1 VVFSRLIEGNIVRI
15 LLVDDHLL
23 FSRGLQFLLADL
35 DASATCTIVNSIA
48 QAVVQEPA
56 FDLILL
62 DYALPDSQSNQ
73 GLKRVLAAHEGVP
86 VVMLSGETRLSLVSD
101 LVELG
106 ASGFISKASD
116 TEELLRAL
124 RTVLDG
130 GIYLP
135 RQILGVPSPGYAG
148 PLDLSPR
155 QIDVLLKVMQ
165 GKTNK
170 IIAKELELAENTVK
184 THITAAFRA
193 LNVNT
198 RTEAV
203 FKAAKLGLM
212 PAKDPIVL

>member
-1 VVFSRLIEGNIVRI
+1 VRI

-35 DASATCTIVNSIA
+35 DSAATCTIVNSIA
-48 QAVVQEPA
+48 QAVVQNPP

-62 DYALPDSQSNQ
+62 DYALPDSYASQ
-73 GLKRVLAAHEGVP
+73 GLRRVLLAHEGVP

-106 ASGFISKASD
+106 AAGFISKASD

-124 RTVLDG
+124 RTVMAG

-135 RQILGVPSPGYAG
+135 RQILGVPSPGYDS

-155 QIDVLLKVMQ
+155 QMEVLMKVMQ

-170 IIAKELELAENTVK
+170 TIAKELELAENTVK
-184 THITAAFRA
+184 THMTAAFRA
-193 LNVNT
+193 LHVNT

-203 FKAAKLGLM
+203 FKAATLGLRS
-212 PAKDPIVL
+212 AKDTAPF